1 MSRHLNFIV
10 FPSERGSK
18 HFNLKKL
25 FVYCP
30 FTFFRNYDIIII
42 EKGERE
48 MWFTKVNGEYIG
60 MYETKS
66 QAIEAA
72 WAIKSVILMTTDED
86 REVKVCKGKVV
97 EVEE

>member
-1 MSRHLNFIV
+1 
-10 FPSERGSK
+10 
-18 HFNLKKL
+18 
-25 FVYCP
+25 
-30 FTFFRNYDIIII
+30 
-42 EKGERE
+42 

-66 QAIEAA
+66 QAVEAA
-72 WAIKSVILMTTDED
+72 WAIRSVIMMTTDED